1 MTLSLGFKKNRS
13 IWISGTALMAAL
25 AVVLDYALKYSGL
38 KIQFPWMP
46 MLKFDF
52 TEIPI
57 IMSYFLYGVSSAVI
71 TSCIVFVGML
81 MRSSDLIGAIMKIVA
96 ELSTIFGLIVFS
108 WIINKLNKIS
118 SFQFILNIFM
128 GIIFRIIATSITNF
142 YVLPNYYQI
151 SLEVTL
157 SMLPLIAVFN
167 TLQGFINLFLGYVLF
182 NASKKRLW
190 GL

>member
-1 MTLSLGFKKNRS
+1 MNLSLGFKKNRS
-13 IWISGTALMAAL
+13 IWISGTALMASL

-57 IMSYFLYGVSSAVI
+57 IMAYFLYGVSSAVI

-81 MRSSDLIGAIMKIVA
+81 MRSSDLIGAIMKIAA
-96 ELSTIFGLIVFS
+96 ELSTIFGLIVS
-108 WIINKLNKIS
+108 LWLINKINKIS
-118 SFQFILNIFM
+118 SFPFILNIFM
-128 GIIFRIIATSITNF
+128 GVIFRIIATTITNF

-167 TLQGFINLFLGYVLF
+167 TLQGFLNLFLGYVLF

>member
-1 MTLSLGFKKNRS
+1 MGFKKNRS